1 MEGIIDPTFADFSSA
16 IVFRINSLYDPE
28 FSVGGHQPLGFDEWS
43 VFYNKYLVLG
53 AKVRA
58 DCFATSTTTT
68 ISNAIVG
75 IRFDSASSVVT
86 SLTSIIENG
95 RCRWKRMA
103 RADSGNAT
111 TTVVSKWSARK
122 WWGGKSK
129 MENEIHGA
137 ATSADPSKVAYCH
150 VFAGPVSE
158 STSDLGAIRVR
169 VTIDFIAL
177 FTDVKNLS
185 SS

>member
-1 MEGIIDPTFADFSSA
+1 MEGIVDPSTPGFSSA

-28 FSVGGHQPLGFDEWS
+28 YAVGGHQPLGFDQWS

-58 DCFATSTTTT
+58 DCFSTSTTTT

-86 SLTSIIENG
+86 DLTSIIENG
-95 RCRWKRMA
+95 RCRYRRMA

-111 TTVVSKWSARK
+111 TTVVSKWSAKK

-137 ATSADPSKVAYCH
+137 ATTADPTKVAYCH
-150 VFAGPVSE
+150 IFAGPVSE
-158 STSDLGAIRVR
+158 TTSDLGAIRVR

-177 FTDVKNLS
+177 FTDVLNIAS
-185 SS
+185 S